1 MRLIKFLGALALTLL
16 IISMT
21 SINLLSIERS
31 GGKIFTSAQNV
42 DPDLLNKS
50 REIVYIILP
59 VKILKDLYGV
69 RFDSLIASSCDDNNT
84 LIIPKLVPR
93 RFFVTFMTSINT
105 RALMPDVGDGSL
117 NENDLLVL
125 TVPIKRSGGDKE
137 YLSCPWNVYAAKNGL
152 RDRYLIK
159 LSQEAKIFTERG
171 VEKAFSSFYIALYYR
186 HDLGNTSLFKDLPTN
201 IELLIKIGDLLGV
214 ERPSSSVVSSYYIV
228 HTGSNEVLWNKWLE
242 TIRGKLTELELE
254 KGLTIFNE
262 HREGFTY
269 DPYNDQ
275 IVAEVMDKSSIDKI
289 LKETKTMNPNVTLID
304 DGDIKRFYEFITI
317 ISRNNI
323 VTGSISE
330 DIYIGYNTY
339 SSLIH
344 IRANSTS
351 SSNSHLGV
359 KIKIVDLNN
368 SQIVWSI
375 DQTYILSSS
384 PSDIH
389 IYPSIPFD
397 TTRRFNISITY
408 YYAGGSYP
416 YIIKSTLINRKI
428 WDNMP
433 INQTSKAYQIL
444 SLGIASLRDPYSGYP
459 PSGCQRAKASDMLY
473 PYVYER
479 SQGIIMSSSI
489 SSLTIDSDVMNGLYY
504 DSLYASSP
512 ILYIDICV
520 RNPSSTSYTGII
532 SIKIDGTTIASK
544 SVSMSTSSSFG
555 YVGFTL
561 LQWSNPLGG
570 RGHLITIE
578 HNFPSN
584 SNIELYI
591 DMLLEYQY
599 APEIWKETSY
609 ATWFAELSIW
619 SKTILSQD
627 VSLRSL
633 YRSYIYVVSH
643 ARYEGSDRNFL
654 VLDYVVLP
662 SDADKVFGAYIS
674 VRRGE
679 PSIYSMDGACGVRRA
694 EGVKL
699 ESIVGGFIELWDLI
713 VFWANA
719 VSLGMLSSASLNTL
733 ASNTLSTLY
742 DMSRENVKNLF
753 YEDSFDC
760 IWYPSLNKYRFVH
773 LVYILFNAPGTYFYI
788 EIGSN
793 DLWIIRSIDMTLPR
807 YTYDQVE
814 SSWSQFEYYN
824 FIMRR
829 YWGSKDDLWER

>member
-16 IISMT
+16 IISIT
-21 SINLLSIERS
+21 SINLLSIEGS
-31 GGKIFTSAQNV
+31 GGENFTSAQNV

-93 RFFVTFMTSINT
+93 RFFMTFMTSINT

-171 VEKAFSSFYIALYYR
+171 VEKAFSSFYMALYYR
-186 HDLGNTSLFKDLPTN
+186 HDLDSTSLFKDLPTD

-214 ERPSSSVVSSYYIV
+214 ERPSSSIVSSYYIV
-228 HTGSNEVLWNKWLE
+228 HTESNEVLWNRWLE
-242 TIRGKLTELELE
+242 TIHMKLTELELE

-289 LKETKTMNPNVTLID
+289 LKETKAMNPNVTLID
-304 DGDIKRFYEFITI
+304 DRDIKRFYEFITI

-323 VTGSISE
+323 ITGSISE

-339 SSLIH
+339 SSLIY

-444 SLGIASLRDPYSGYP
+444 SLGIAPLRNQFSGSP
-459 PSGCQRAKASDMLY
+459 PNGCQRAKASDMLY
-473 PYVYER
+473 PSVYER
-479 SQGIIMSSSI
+479 SQGIIMPSSI
-489 SSLTIDSDVMNGLYY
+489 SSLTVDSDVMNGLYY
-504 DSLYASSP
+504 DSLYGSSP

-520 RNPSSTSYTGII
+520 RNPSSTSYTGTI
-532 SIKIDGTTIASK
+532 SIKIDGATVASK
-544 SVSMSTSSSFG
+544 TVSAPPLPSFG
-555 YVGFTL
+555 YVGFTF

-570 RGHLITIE
+570 HGHFITIE

-609 ATWFAELSIW
+609 A
-619 SKTILSQD
+619 
-627 VSLRSL
+627 
-633 YRSYIYVVSH
+633 
-643 ARYEGSDRNFL
+643 
-654 VLDYVVLP
+654 
-662 SDADKVFGAYIS
+662 
-674 VRRGE
+674 RG
-679 PSIYSMDGACGVRRA
+679 
-694 EGVKL
+694 
-699 ESIVGGFIELWDLI
+699 
-713 VFWANA
+713 
-719 VSLGMLSSASLNTL
+719 SLN
-733 ASNTLSTLY
+733 
-742 DMSRENVKNLF
+742 
-753 YEDSFDC
+753 
-760 IWYPSLNKYRFVH
+760 
-773 LVYILFNAPGTYFYI
+773 
-788 EIGSN
+788 
-793 DLWIIRSIDMTLPR
+793 
-807 YTYDQVE
+807 
-814 SSWSQFEYYN
+814 
-824 FIMRR
+824 
-829 YWGSKDDLWER
+829 

>member
-21 SINLLSIERS
+21 SINLLSIEGS

-117 NENDLLVL
+117 NENDFLIL
-125 TVPIKRSGGDKE
+125 TVPIKRSDGDKE

-186 HDLGNTSLFKDLPTN
+186 HDLGNTSLFKDLPTD
-201 IELLIKIGDLLGV
+201 IELLIKIGDLLDV
-214 ERPSSSVVSSYYIV
+214 ERPSSSIVSSYYIV
-228 HTGSNEVLWNKWLE
+228 HTESNEVLWNKWLE
-242 TIRGKLTELELE
+242 TIRMKLTELELE

-289 LKETKTMNPNVTLID
+289 LKETKAMNPNVTLID
-304 DGDIKRFYEFITI
+304 DRDIKRFYEFITI

-323 VTGSISE
+323 ITGSISE

-339 SSLIH
+339 SSLIY

-359 KIKIVDLNN
+359 NIKIVDLNN

-459 PSGCQRAKASDMLY
+459 PVGCQRAKASDMLY
-473 PYVYER
+473 PSVYER

-489 SSLTIDSDVMNGLYY
+489 SSLTVDSDVMNGLYY
-504 DSLYASSP
+504 DSLYGSSP

-520 RNPSSTSYTGII
+520 RNPSSTSYIGTI

-570 RGHLITIE
+570 HGHFITIE

-609 ATWFAELSIW
+609 STWFSKVGIW

-643 ARYEGSDRNFL
+643 ARYEGLGWNSL
-654 VLDYVVLP
+654 ILDYFVVP

-679 PSIYSMDGACGVRRA
+679 PSIYSMDGVCSVRRA

-699 ESIVGGFIELWDLI
+699 ESIVGGFVKLWDLI

-719 VSLGMLSSASLNTL
+719 VSLGMLSSASLNIL

-753 YEDSFDC
+753 YKDSFDC
-760 IWYPSLNKYRFVH
+760 IWYPGLNKYRFVH
-773 LVYILFNAPGTYFYI
+773 LVYILFNEPGTYFYI

-807 YTYDQVE
+807 YTYDQAE
-814 SSWSQFEYYN
+814 SSRSQFEYYN